1 MDEKKPISL
10 SFEEI
15 HRRTVKIKTKES
27 NDRRLKLMGL
37 SPADKAIHQFREQN
51 NLDPEARIG
60 RLQTYNA
67 DAFESLYAV
76 FHSNEAEENGTD
88 GNIFD
93 AD

>member
-1 MDEKKPISL
+1 MNLINS
-10 SFEEI
+10 
-15 HRRTVKIKTKES
+15 IK
-27 NDRRLKLMGL
+27 NLL
-37 SPADKAIHQFREQN
+37 IWVQN

-67 DAFESLYAV
+67 DAFESLYSV

>member
-1 MDEKKPISL
+1 
-10 SFEEI
+10 
-15 HRRTVKIKTKES
+15 
-27 NDRRLKLMGL
+27 MGL